1 MLISEVYT
9 RLADFITL
17 VTQDFGVTVI
27 YANQNSPRP
36 KKPFITISL
45 NTFRVLAMPN
55 KSKIGGDGIQ
65 DIITSLSF
73 VATIEAYSD
82 QLHQTEDLLN
92 LVERYLRT
100 NLAFLHFRDDMSYT
114 RTLSGVSALPT
125 FEGVITESRSTI
137 DVEFLVNMLTK
148 DYVGIIEHLVI
159 TDTNTGTEISVDI

>member
-27 YANQNSPRP
+27 YANQNGPRP
-36 KKPFITISL
+36 KKPFITLSF
-45 NTFRVLAMPN
+45 NSFRVLAMPN
-55 KSKIGGDGIQ
+55 KSTIDDDGIQ
-65 DIITSLSF
+65 DVLTDLSF

-82 QLHQTEDLLN
+82 QLHQTDDLLN

-100 NLAFLHFRDDMSYT
+100 NLAFLHFRGDMSYT
-114 RTLSGVSALPT
+114 RTLNGVSALPN
-125 FEGVITESRSTI
+125 FEEVIIESRSTM

-148 DYVGIIEHLVI
+148 DNVGIIEHLIINNLDTGDEI
-159 TDTNTGTEISVDI
+159 TVDI